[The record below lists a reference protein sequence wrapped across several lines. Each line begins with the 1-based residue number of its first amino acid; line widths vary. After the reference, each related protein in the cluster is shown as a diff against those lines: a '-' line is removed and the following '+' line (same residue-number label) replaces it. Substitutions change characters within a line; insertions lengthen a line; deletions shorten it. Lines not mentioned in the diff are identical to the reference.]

1 MERFIETNFGV
12 VGVKPNME
20 GLTYEKFIVGLNN
33 GSILEISFEILGY
46 AHYKKCKIYRKDDV
60 LSNGKI
66 ISLIKVNLVDDG
78 SEEVSFYNVFNETH
92 KLFYMRRKGSFTLK
106 QMWNK
111 IKIHDIITK

>member
-1 MERFIETNFGV
+1 MSMKE
-12 VGVKPNME
+12 
-20 GLTYEKFIVGLNN
+20 LTYENFIADLNN

-66 ISLIKVNLVDDG
+66 ISLIKVKLVDDG
-78 SEEVSFYNVFNETH
+78 SEEVSFYNVFNENY
-92 KLFYMRRKGSFTLK
+92 KLFYMGHKGSFTLK

-111 IKIHDIITK
+111 IQIHEIITKYTDSIKKL